1 MVAHRQRLLFVRRG
15 GGGRFTDRRCRG
27 RRPRRP
33 AEVSGDGGY
42 TGGMN
47 PSPTGGTLAAGG
59 REVTERKINGRQWQG
74 CGPGM
79 PGPYGLPQMGYGREG
94 RGRAAVRPFA
104 VGGWL
109 PGNGRPR
116 KAHQSPSGLASSA
129 SPSGPDPS
137 VAPRHLPAQ
146 RGVTPKRGAFCA
158 GEARERSLPCQREVP
173 SASEAEGFLAVCGG
187 NGQSGKARRNPPVR

>member
-1 MVAHRQRLLFVRRG
+1 MVAYRQRLLFVRRV
-15 GGGRFTDRRCRG
+15 GGGRFTNRRCRG

-33 AEVSGDGGY
+33 AEVSGDGRY

-47 PSPTGGTLAAGG
+47 PSPTDIPLTAVS
-59 REVTERKINGRQWQG
+59 REVAERSRPLPTMRKINGRQWLG

-109 PGNGRPR
+109 PGNGWRH
-116 KAHQSPSGLASSA
+116 KARRDPSGLASSA
-129 SPSGPDPS
+129 SSP
-137 VAPRHLPAQ
+137 V
-146 RGVTPKRGAFCA
+146 RGAFCA

-173 SASEAEGFLAVCGG
+173 SASEAEGFPAVCGG
-187 NGQSGKARRNPPVR
+187 NRQSGKARRNPPVT

>member
-1 MVAHRQRLLFVRRG
+1 MVAHGQRLLFVRRG

-33 AEVSGDGGY
+33 AEVSGGGRY

-59 REVTERKINGRQWQG
+59 REVAERKINGRQWQG

-94 RGRAAVRPFA
+94 RGRAAARPFA
-104 VGGWL
+104 VGGW
-109 PGNGRPR
+109 RR
-116 KAHQSPSGLASSA
+116 KARQSPSGLASSA
-129 SPSGPDPS
+129 SSPLRGAPFARAKPAREASLVKGRCRAQARRRDSWPS
-137 VAPRHLPAQ
+137 A
-146 RGVTPKRGAFCA
+146 GVTG
-158 GEARERSLPCQREVP
+158 GHARPVGIPQ
-173 SASEAEGFLAVCGG
+173 SANAASPL
-187 NGQSGKARRNPPVR
+187 

>member
-1 MVAHRQRLLFVRRG
+1 MFVRRG

-33 AEVSGDGGY
+33 AEQSR
-42 TGGMN
+42 
-47 PSPTGGTLAAGG
+47 PLPTMQ
-59 REVTERKINGRQWQG
+59 KINGRQWQG

-94 RGRAAVRPFA
+94 QGRAAVRPFA

-116 KAHQSPSGLASSA
+116 KARQSPSGLASSA
-129 SPSGPDPS
+129 SSPDGKP
-137 VAPRHLPAQ
+137 
-146 RGVTPKRGAFCA
+146 FCA
-158 GEARERSLPCQREVP
+158 GEARERSLPIRGGGREAGRKGSGGWRGLPFTGGDTRPVGTP
-173 SASEAEGFLAVCGG
+173 QASQARPAPLMGSLLRGRSPREKPPLSKGGAERKRGG
-187 NGQSGKARRNPPVR
+187 GIPGRLRG

>member
-1 MVAHRQRLLFVRRG
+1 MHIGSGFFVRRG

-33 AEVSGDGGY
+33 AEVSGGGRY

-47 PSPTGGTLAAGG
+47 PSPTGYLLAGVG
-59 REVTERKINGRQWQG
+59 RKAAERSRPLPTMQKINGRQWQG

-79 PGPYGLPQMGYGREG
+79 PGPYGLPQMGRAREG
-94 RGRAAVRPFA
+94 RGRAAVRSFA

-116 KAHQSPSGLASSA
+116 KARQSPSGRLARPAPHCVGRLFARAKPAREA
-129 SPSGPDPS
+129 SPSGE
-137 VAPRHLPAQ
+137 VAAKQ
-146 RGVTPKRGAFCA
+146 AGGVRGLA
-158 GEARERSLPCQREVP
+158 GGCPLMGYYGRLRAAYMPPLQSAR
-173 SASEAEGFLAVCGG
+173 
-187 NGQSGKARRNPPVR
+187 